1 MTILT
6 RAAQRLRRTLLVPP
20 RRWFRR
26 VIAAGALGV
35 ALAVLTM
42 AGSALWIKGKSSG
55 HTYAETTVP
64 NAPVALV
71 LGAQVYPDGTPSA
84 YLTAR
89 LDLAKRLLD
98 AGKVRAILLSGDHS
112 RWEYDEPGTMQDYLV
127 DRGVPTSRIVLDY
140 AGFDTY
146 DSCSRARRIF
156 GVRQA
161 IVVTQTFHLDRAVA
175 LCRHLGIDAAGVGDD
190 SVQWMADIWR
200 RNVVRERLA
209 AVKAGYDAVSGRD
222 PIFLGR
228 HETGVEEAV
237 RAG

>member
-71 LGAQVYPDGTPSA
+71 LGAQVYDGGVPSPFLA
-84 YLTAR
+84 AR
-89 LDLAKRLLD
+89 LEIARQLLVT
-98 AGKVRAILLSGDHS
+98 GKVQAILVSGDHG
-112 RWEYDEPGTMQDYLV
+112 RWEY
-127 DRGVPTSRIVLDY
+127 
-140 AGFDTY
+140 
-146 DSCSRARRIF
+146 
-156 GVRQA
+156 
-161 IVVTQTFHLDRAVA
+161 
-175 LCRHLGIDAAGVGDD
+175 
-190 SVQWMADIWR
+190 
-200 RNVVRERLA
+200 
-209 AVKAGYDAVSGRD
+209 
-222 PIFLGR
+222 
-228 HETGVEEAV
+228 
-237 RAG
+237 